1 MILYLYNLTIE
12 TTIRFIGRGSGA
24 NLVVGS
30 YGTGDVLELRNSDK
44 SGWAR
49 QDVRKTQTI
58 AKVQQVIITMS
69 LFVD

>member
-12 TTIRFIGRGSGA
+12 TTIRFIGRSGA

-30 YGTGDVLELRNSDK
+30 YDTGDVLELPNSDK

-49 QDVRKTQTI
+49 QDVHKTQTI